1 MPGTSLLR
9 GGDGVGSTEGDKDCR
24 GGRRGKAG
32 AASSASPASSSEAS
46 GVNCCRGAAGGAVGR
61 AAIGDIG
68 APPPSTFASDA
79 AGPCIDAVRD
89 ATTGEDSESDAV
101 DNSGAFLF
109 GAANG
114 DLAGE
119 ICCSSI

>member
-1 MPGTSLLR
+1 MPGTSSIR
-9 GGDGVGSTEGDKDCR
+9 VDAVGSTEGDKDCR

-32 AASSASPASSSEAS
+32 AASSASSSEAS
-46 GVNCCRGAAGGAVGR
+46 GVNCCRGAAGGAVDR

-89 ATTGEDSESDAV
+89 ATTGDDSESDAV

-109 GAANG
+109 GAADG